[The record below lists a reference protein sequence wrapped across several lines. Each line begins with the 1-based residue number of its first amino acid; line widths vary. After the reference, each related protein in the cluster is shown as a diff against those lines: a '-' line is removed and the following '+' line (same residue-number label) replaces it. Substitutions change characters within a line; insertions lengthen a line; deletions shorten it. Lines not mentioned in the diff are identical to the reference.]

1 MPMNSRLLR
10 PRASGVHPEAAAW
23 RSAVVANGGT
33 VSASTMKAVSTFCA
47 DIDKAGIRGRFW
59 RLNLFAGDSDASL
72 NAVRTPLYRGPSR
85 TGTQYGGTTDTNLNF
100 VQGDYAETGAS
111 GGLKGNGS
119 TKSLNTEFATNN
131 LSEGN
136 RHISAYEI
144 LKATTTFDKAIGSDG
159 AVGGPNSFYL
169 ATWTPASTY
178 SFAFGNA
185 GSTIQ
190 SVNYSGGAHWIG
202 VNGSTGGGVLYKNGS
217 SNITGSLTAATP
229 GSENLRVFAIGRG
242 TTSADHS
249 DARLGA
255 YSIGVSMTAAEALS
269 YYTALQAF
277 QTALG
282 RNV

>member
-190 SVNYSGGAHWIG
+190 SVNYSGGALDRRQRQH
-202 VNGSTGGGVLYKNGS
+202 
-217 SNITGSLTAATP
+217 
-229 GSENLRVFAIGRG
+229 GR
-242 TTSADHS
+242 
-249 DARLGA
+249 RR
-255 YSIGVSMTAAEALS
+255 
-269 YYTALQAF
+269 ALQKWLVKHHRLPNGGNARIREPSRF
-277 QTALG
+277 CDWQ
-282 RNV
+282 RNHIRRSQ